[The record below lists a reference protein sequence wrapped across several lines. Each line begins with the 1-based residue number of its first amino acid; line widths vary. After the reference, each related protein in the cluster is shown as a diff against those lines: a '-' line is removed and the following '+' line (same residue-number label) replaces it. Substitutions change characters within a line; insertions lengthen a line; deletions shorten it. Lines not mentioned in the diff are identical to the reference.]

1 MSRQVTVE
9 QLLIGWSR
17 TSNGKNVLA
26 RSPGWPSRPSR
37 SDWVSALGDFLDPA
51 TDRTVHETGEVPWL
65 LEFLPSEHGS
75 LLMAKAYAAESMRAG
90 EFQVHALLDPSR
102 TLGPHDLP
110 GLAAAGVLLIERPA
124 DVTRLDALTV
134 EIASVPASRDVRV
147 VALALA
153 FLHGTEA
160 LLVRAET
167 LDAAAALLGQFA
179 AALPEAVAVRTP
191 ARSVVTDATE
201 ARGIAIAVQPW
212 TRGAGSVSPLKDATV
227 AGPYLA
233 LAEKALAGEWTLPD
247 DAADI
252 GEWLDL
258 ALIDPT
264 TVTADE
270 LVHGATGR
278 HARLWIERALAAPRT
293 RNLLLDQVRTGRIP
307 WGRWTDD
314 AWMRWLASN
323 RNLSKGLRATVD
335 ADDFPARFADVVDR
349 LPRTS
354 LDRVLAQL
362 GRWPAERLGVLAD
375 ALLRCED
382 ASPELLIQTLDR
394 LGDDEVRRLVQ
405 RRWPGIGLQ
414 LGLPT
419 SVVQALK
426 PSRSWF
432 GR

>member
-1 MSRQVTVE
+1 MSREVTVE

-26 RSPGWPSRPSR
+26 RSPGWPSQPSR
-37 SDWVSALGDFLDPA
+37 SEWVSALGDFLDPA
-51 TDRTVHETGEVPWL
+51 TDRTVRETGEVPWL

-75 LLMAKAYAAESMRAG
+75 VLMAKVYAAESMRAG

-102 TLGPHDLP
+102 TLGPQHLP
-110 GLAAAGVLLIERPA
+110 GLAEAGVLLTKRPT

-134 EIASVPASRDVRV
+134 KSALWPASRNVRA
-147 VALALA
+147 VALALS
-153 FLHGTEA
+153 FLHGKEA

-167 LDAAAALLGQFA
+167 LDDAAALLGEFA
-179 AALPEAVAVRTP
+179 VALPETVAVRTP
-191 ARSVVTDATE
+191 ARSVIADATK
-201 ARGIAIAVQPW
+201 ARGIAIAVEPW
-212 TRGAGSVSPLKDATV
+212 SRGAGSVPLVEDAAV
-227 AGPYLA
+227 ADAYLE
-233 LAEKALAGEWTLPD
+233 LAEKALAGEWALPD
-247 DAADI
+247 DTADI

-258 ALIDPT
+258 AVLDPT
-264 TVTADE
+264 TVTTDE
-270 LVHGATGR
+270 LVRGATGR
-278 HARLWIERALAAPRT
+278 HAQRWIESALAMPRT
-293 RNLLLDQVRTGRIP
+293 RNLLLDQVRTGRVP

-314 AWMRWLASN
+314 AWLRWLASN
-323 RNLSKGLRATVD
+323 RNLPKGLGATVD
-335 ADDFPARFADVVDR
+335 AADFPARFADVVDR

-362 GRWPAERLGVLAD
+362 SRWPAERLGVLAD
-375 ALLRCED
+375 ALVRCEN
-382 ASPELLIQTLDR
+382 ASPELMIQTLDR
-394 LGDDEVRRLVQ
+394 LPDDDVRRLVQ
-405 RRWPGIGLQ
+405 REWPGIGRQ